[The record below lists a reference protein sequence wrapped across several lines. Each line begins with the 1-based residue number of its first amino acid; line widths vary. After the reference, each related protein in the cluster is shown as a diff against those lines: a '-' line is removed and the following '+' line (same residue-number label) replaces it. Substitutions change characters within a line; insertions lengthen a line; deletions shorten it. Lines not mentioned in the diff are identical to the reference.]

1 MKVKHQNKH
10 AEYCQAAFS
19 FKTIQ
24 KMFGFCFHFIALFLF
39 VGGRYWKGTVVR

>member
-10 AEYCQAAFS
+10 EEYCQAAFS

-24 KMFGFCFHFIALFLF
+24 SRHFWFLFFISLFCFYLLVVDI
-39 VGGRYWKGTVVR
+39 GKGR